1 MASGFQLALVIAM
14 TYGLGSAAQH
24 WLLRALLWRAGVV
37 PLRYARWLDYVVS
50 LKLLYRSG
58 GGGYIFVHGLL
69 QEHLARGHG
78 SAGSDGDSE

>member
-1 MASGFQLALVIAM
+1 
-14 TYGLGSAAQH
+14 
-24 WLLRALLWRAGVV
+24 
-37 PLRYARWLDYVVS
+37 VS

-78 SAGSDGDSE
+78 SAGSDGYSGQAA